1 MFIFRWIIVSIYS
14 SRGAFILFVIMR
26 KVFMFRKPFIPFTF
40 DWRVRVG
47 IIRLTYRI
55 FNINFVLAAWR
66 DED

>member
-1 MFIFRWIIVSIYS
+1 MDYRICSPIYNH
-14 SRGAFILFVIMR
+14 GAFLLIVIMR

-47 IIRLTYRI
+47 IIRLTYRT